1 MNMTDALTAS
11 TRKMVLSLAS
21 AKGRKAEGAF
31 IAEGTRCVGDSLG
44 KFSLLHLF
52 ATAEW
57 IASHPAHA
65 ANAIQVSQRDIERI
79 SQQKT
84 PQPVI
89 AVFKIPE
96 IPQYTYDGEMALA
109 LDAVQDPG
117 NLGTIIRLADWFGI
131 RHIIAGSGTAD
142 AFAPKVVQATMG
154 ALARV
159 MVHRVDDLADTLSQ
173 SGAPVIGTFL
183 NGKNLYSSDLPLNPR
198 PIVVMGNEGNGISQR
213 VADIVSERV
222 LIPSFPPGRQTSESL
237 NVAMASGI
245 IISELSRRI
254 YGQTTV

>member
-1 MNMTDALTAS
+1 MNSDALSAS
-11 TRKMVLSLAS
+11 TRKMVLSLAT
-21 AKGRKAEGAF
+21 AKGRKAAGAF
-31 IAEGTRCVGDSLG
+31 VAEGTRCVIDSLG
-44 KFSLLHLF
+44 KFPLLHLF

-57 IASHPAHA
+57 IAEHPQHSNHA
-65 ANAIQVSQRDIERI
+65 TQVSTRDIERM

-84 PQPVI
+84 PQPVL
-89 AVFKIPE
+89 ALFCLPE
-96 IPQYTYDGEMALA
+96 IPSYAYDGEMALA

-131 RHIIAGSGTAD
+131 RHVIAGAGTAD

-159 MVHRVDDLADTLSQ
+159 MVHRTDNLAETLRN
-173 SGAPVIGTFL
+173 SGAPIIGTFL
-183 NGKNLYSSDLPLNPR
+183 DGQDLYGSELPLSPR
-198 PIVVMGNEGNGISQR
+198 PIVVMGNEGNGISAE
-213 VADIVSERV
+213 VEASVNHRV

-254 YGQTTV
+254 YG

>member
-1 MNMTDALTAS
+1 MNSDALTAA

-21 AKGRKAEGAF
+21 AKGRKAASAF

-57 IASHPAHA
+57 IADHPNHA
-65 ANAIQVSQRDIERI
+65 AAATQVSNRDIERM

-84 PQPVI
+84 PQPVL
-89 AVFKIPE
+89 AVFRIPE
-96 IPQYTYDGEMALA
+96 TPEYVYDGEMALA

-131 RHIIAGSGTAD
+131 RHIIAGPGTAD

-159 MVHRVDDLADTLSQ
+159 MVHRVDDLAATLAQ
-173 SGAPVIGTFL
+173 TNAPIIGTFL
-183 NGKNLYSSDLPLNPR
+183 DGNDLYTIDLPLTPR
-198 PIVVMGNEGNGISQR
+198 PIIVMGNEGNGISPQ
-213 VADIVSERV
+213 VAATINQRV

-245 IISELSRRI
+245 VISELSRRI
-254 YGQTTV
+254 YGKTTI

>member
-1 MNMTDALTAS
+1 M
-11 TRKMVLSLAS
+11 
-21 AKGRKAEGAF
+21 
-31 IAEGTRCVGDSLG
+31 
-44 KFSLLHLF
+44 
-52 ATAEW
+52 
-57 IASHPAHA
+57 
-65 ANAIQVSQRDIERI
+65 
-79 SQQKT
+79 
-84 PQPVI
+84 
-89 AVFKIPE
+89 
-96 IPQYTYDGEMALA
+96 
-109 LDAVQDPG
+109 
-117 NLGTIIRLADWFGI
+117 
-131 RHIIAGSGTAD
+131 
-142 AFAPKVVQATMG
+142 
-154 ALARV
+154 
-159 MVHRVDDLADTLSQ
+159 HRVDDLADALSQ

>member
-1 MNMTDALTAS
+1 MTTEALSAT
-11 TRKMVLSLAS
+11 TRKMVLSLAT
-21 AKGRKAEGAF
+21 AKGRKAAGAF

-44 KFSLLHLF
+44 KFQLLHLF

-57 IASHPAHA
+57 IAEHPEFAKEA
-65 ANAIQVSQRDIERI
+65 VKVSNRDIERM

-84 PQPVI
+84 PQPVL
-89 AVFKIPE
+89 AVFRIPE
-96 IPQYTYDGEMALA
+96 ISPYSYDGEMALA

-131 RHIIAGSGTAD
+131 AHIIAGPGTAD

-159 MVHRVDDLADTLSQ
+159 KVHRVDDLAATLQQ

-183 NGKNLYSSDLPLNPR
+183 DGNDLYNQDLPLSPR
-198 PIVVMGNEGNGISQR
+198 PIIVMGNEGNGISSA
-213 VADIVSERV
+213 VEAAVNHRV

-254 YGQTTV
+254 YGKTTI

>member
-1 MNMTDALTAS
+1 MITDALTAS

-21 AKGRKAEGAF
+21 AKGRKAVGAF
-31 IAEGTRCVGDSLG
+31 IAEGTRCVCDSLG
-44 KFSLLHLF
+44 KFQLLHLF
-52 ATAEW
+52 ATSEWLAEHSTY
-57 IASHPAHA
+57 APVAT
-65 ANAIQVSQRDIERI
+65 QVSSRDIERL

-89 AVFKIPE
+89 AVFRIPE
-96 IPQYTYDGEMALA
+96 TELYAYDGDMALA

-131 RHIIAGSGTAD
+131 THIIAGPGTAD

-159 MVHRVDDLADTLSQ
+159 KVHRVDDLADTLRR
-173 SGAPVIGTFL
+173 SGAPIIGTFL
-183 NGKNLYSSDLPLNPR
+183 DGDNLYTQDFPLSPR
-198 PIVVMGNEGNGISQR
+198 PIIVMGNEGNGISKEVESAVNR
-213 VADIVSERV
+213 RI

-237 NVAMASGI
+237 NVATASGI

-254 YGQTTV
+254 YGKTTI

>member
-1 MNMTDALTAS
+1 MSQPALPAS
-11 TRKMVLSLAS
+11 LRKTVLSLAT

-31 IAEGTRCVGDSLG
+31 VAEGSRCVCDSLG
-44 KFSLLHLF
+44 HFTLRHLF

-57 IASHPAHA
+57 LAAHPQQQGEAVA
-65 ANAIQVSQRDIERI
+65 VSRADIERM
-79 SQQKT
+79 SQQQS
-84 PQPVI
+84 PQPVL
-89 AVFKIPE
+89 AVFDLPDIPE
-96 IPQYTYDGEMALA
+96 YAYDGEMALA

-131 RHIIAGSGTAD
+131 RHVIAGAGTAD

-159 MVHRVDDLADTLSQ
+159 KVHRTDHLARLLGECQ
-173 SGAPVIGTFL
+173 APVIGTFL
-183 NGKNLYSSDLPLNPR
+183 NGRNLYATDIPLSPR
-198 PIVVMGNEGNGISQR
+198 PVIVMGNEGNGISPE
-213 VADIVSERV
+213 VAAVVSERI
-222 LIPSFPPGRQTSESL
+222 LIPSFPPGRHTSESL

-254 YGQTTV
+254 YGPTTV